1 MSSKLFIAGFPYALT
16 EQELSDAFSKA
27 GTVVSAK
34 IITEKESGRS
44 RGFGFVEMSTDEEA
58 ERAIEM
64 WNEKDLGGRRVVV
77 NIARPMEPR
86 SSFSKDRGGDRGY
99 SQNRNKR
106 DFNDRDNEFN
116 R

>member
-34 IITEKESGRS
+34 IINDKETGKS

-58 ERAIEM
+58 EAAIQM
-64 WNEKDLGGRRVVV
+64 WNGQDLNGRRVTV
-77 NIARPMEPR
+77 NEAHPMESRPPR
-86 SSFSKDRGGDRGY
+86 QDYGDRG
-99 SQNRNKR
+99 RR
-106 DFNDRDNEFN
+106 DAGYRDRKDSEGGY
-116 R
+116 